1 MNHHIGLL
9 THKGDTMTKQQYL
22 DKYQKSPKWELLNIK
37 RALETFGGFLNTEE
51 ENIRLEAVKQAL
63 KIKRGKK

>member
-22 DKYQKSPKWELLNIK
+22 DQYQKRPKWELLNIK

-63 KIKRGKK
+63 KLKRGKK

>member
-1 MNHHIGLL
+1 MSHHIGLL

-22 DKYQKSPKWELLNIK
+22 DQYQKSPKWELLNIK

-51 ENIRLEAVKQAL
+51 ENIRLEAVKLTL
-63 KIKRGKK
+63 KFKREKK

>member
-22 DKYQKSPKWELLNIK
+22 DQYQKSPKWELLNIK
-37 RALETFGGFLNTEE
+37 RALETFNGFLNTEE
-51 ENIRLEAVKQAL
+51 ENIRLEAVKLTL
-63 KIKRGKK
+63 KFKRGKK